1 MKLQDPTLFWDPV
14 SKYFVSGCFKGIK
27 FSSTIFFTAFALG
40 SYHLKVLRSEMEI
53 LEILEFSRHFFQWV
67 LLQVFITENIII
79 L

>member
-53 LEILEFSRHFFQWV
+53 LE
-67 LLQVFITENIII
+67 NI
-79 L
+79 